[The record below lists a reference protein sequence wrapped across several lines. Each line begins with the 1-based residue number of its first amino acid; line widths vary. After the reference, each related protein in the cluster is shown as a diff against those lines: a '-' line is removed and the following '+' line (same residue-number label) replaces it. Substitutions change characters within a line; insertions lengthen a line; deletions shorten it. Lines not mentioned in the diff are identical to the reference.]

1 MKTNGMKSNI
11 PRIISVSSGK
21 GGVGKTNFVT
31 NIAIVFRTLQKRVLL
46 MDADIGLSNI
56 DIMFGIAPKYNIKH
70 LIAGEKSI
78 KDIIVQTKEG
88 IDIIPASSGIREL
101 TQLSFESKMKI
112 VEELDSLDSDYD
124 IFLIDT
130 GAGIS
135 DNVTFFCSAAHDNI
149 VIVTPEP
156 TSIADAYA
164 LIKVLYKEHG
174 EQNFRIVVNNVR
186 KNVEATATFKK
197 LSMVAERFLGISLDY
212 MGYLPYDEKVKD
224 AIVTQKPYVN
234 LYPTSDFSKKLT
246 DIARRLLGKEVNLFK
261 GGMQFFLKKAF
272 NR

>member
-1 MKTNGMKSNI
+1 VKTNI
-11 PRIISVSSGK
+11 PRIIAVSSGK

-31 NIAIVFRTLQKRVLL
+31 NIALIFRSMQKRVLL
-46 MDADIGLSNI
+46 MDADVGLSNI

-70 LIAGEKSI
+70 VIAGDKTI
-78 KDIIVQTKEG
+78 RDIIVRTSEG

-101 TQLSFESKMKI
+101 TQLNIEQKMKI
-112 VEELDSLDSDYD
+112 IQELESLDSDYD

-164 LIKVLYKEHG
+164 LIKVLYKEYG
-174 EQNFRIVVNNVR
+174 EKNFRIIVNNV
-186 KNVEATATFKK
+186 KNSSEAKETFRK
-197 LSMVAERFLGISLDY
+197 LSLVAERFLGISLDY
-212 MGYLPYDEKVKD
+212 LGKLPFDEKIKD
-224 AIVTQKPYVN
+224 AIISQKPYIS
-234 LYPTSDFSKKLT
+234 LYPVSDFSKKLT
-246 DIARRLLGKEVNLFK
+246 EIAKKIVKTEVNMIK
-261 GGMQFFLKKAF
+261 GGMQFFLKKALSS
-272 NR
+272 